1 MKYIL
6 QLLLFTLLATSCGG
20 HRQVNETLAKAE
32 SLLNTA
38 PDSALHLLQSVP
50 HASLSSRKAAA
61 RYGLLLARATD
72 KSVQSLLP
80 CDSLLHIALQYY
92 EKDTPQRATALIYQG
107 RLEIE
112 MNQSESALIHL
123 QEALTILQAFPEE
136 KELKRLVTSSLGD
149 LYFDLCHYDE
159 AYEVYKEL
167 YDVCETDV
175 DRSIALNNIS
185 LYHCIVGD
193 HSMANSVQ
201 KDALKYAYQANDSS
215 MMATSEFHAS
225 IEYYQIGEMD
235 SALIHAKR
243 ALTTNNQKEA
253 EPRYTQNIG
262 EIYLAKRE
270 HLDSAMYYLNKEAYS
285 NPQDIIISL
294 HRMYEVEKLKENYQQ
309 ANSYLEEYTEIT
321 DSIYGQERNTE
332 IQKLITQ
339 YNTKIHIR
347 EEQVR
352 AEKEKMLLIFSFVL
366 CTIAIMLYFRHR
378 INEKKK
384 QEYIYQQNLKMAQE
398 KEVSLQRI
406 INDNQHFI
414 SVLQK
419 DNSDLKLSYEERL
432 KEIQERED
440 TIVSLNKEKFALRTW
455 LFSQSKIAKR
465 IDTLASQ
472 SFKNKDAIKVLTHSE
487 QVELR
492 ETIFDIYADYIAS
505 LKTEY
510 PGLAVENLLYLCLC
524 EIGFNTQ
531 TIALCFGFTN
541 THPIN
546 QRKYRLKSR
555 IAES

>member
-6 QLLLFTLLATSCGG
+6 QLLFFFLLATSCSGG
-20 HRQVNETLAKAE
+20 RQLGETLAKAE

-80 CDSLLHIALQYY
+80 CDSLLHVALQHYK
-92 EKDTPQRATALIYQG
+92 KDTPQRATALIYQG

-112 MNQSESALIHL
+112 MNQSESALAHL
-123 QEALTILQAFPEE
+123 QEALAILQAFPEE
-136 KELKRLVTSSLGD
+136 KEMKRLVTSSLGD

-159 AYEVYKEL
+159 AYAVYQEL

-175 DRSIALNNIS
+175 DKSIALNNIS

-201 KDALKYAYQANDSS
+201 KDALKYAYQANDSN

-235 SALIHAKR
+235 SALVHAKR
-243 ALTTNNQKEA
+243 ALTANNQKEA

-270 HLDSAMYYLNKEAYS
+270 HLDSAMYYLNKESYS

-294 HRMYEVEKLKENYQQ
+294 HRMYEVEKLKGNFQQ

-332 IQKLITQ
+332 IQQLINQ
-339 YNTKIHIR
+339 FNTKIRLR
-347 EEQVR
+347 EEQIKNER
-352 AEKEKMLLIFSFVL
+352 EKTYIIFLFIL
-366 CTIAIMLYFRHR
+366 CCIVIVIYYSHR
-378 INEKKK
+378 INKKK
-384 QEYIYQQNLKMAQE
+384 TQEKIFRQNLKAAHE
-398 KEVSLQRI
+398 KEEVLQRT
-406 INDNQHFI
+406 INDNKHFI
-414 SVLQK
+414 AVLQK
-419 DNSDLKLSYEERL
+419 DNSNLKLSHEERL
-432 KEIQERED
+432 KEIQEREE
-440 TIVSLNKEKFALRTW
+440 TIDMLNHEKLALRTW
-455 LFSQSKIAKR
+455 LFSQSKIYKR
-465 IDTLASQ
+465 IEILASQ
-472 SFKNKDAIKVLTHSE
+472 SFNNKDAVKVLT
-487 QVELR
+487 LR
-492 ETIFDIYADYIAS
+492 EQAELKKVVFEIYADFIAS
-505 LKTEY
+505 LKAGHHKLTDDD
-510 PGLAVENLLYLCLC
+510 LLYLALC
-524 EIGFNTQ
+524 EVGYDTQ

-546 QRKYRLKSR
+546 QRKFRLKER
-555 IAES
+555 MTRT